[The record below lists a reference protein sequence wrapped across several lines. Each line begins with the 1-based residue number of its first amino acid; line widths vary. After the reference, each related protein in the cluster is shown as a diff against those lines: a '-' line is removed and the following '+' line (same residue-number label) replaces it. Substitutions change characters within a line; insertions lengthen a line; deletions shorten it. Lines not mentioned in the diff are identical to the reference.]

1 MLRGDWQA
9 GACVFAALYMPDDAW
24 RAAPARRWPRVA
36 DALAVAEPASLSGAA
51 GLLSRAGMWEESA
64 LLAEQGRLAWGE
76 SLVAAGRALTPF
88 DPRYPSGWL
97 DALGSGA
104 PPALWVSGSLPSRPL
119 VGVVGSRA
127 LPLPAQRL
135 ARGIGAFLAGSGRGV
150 VSGGAWGAD
159 RLGVAGAVSAGS
171 GCSVEI
177 LPCGLGCAGPSMA
190 SARLSL
196 WPADAAFSGQRA
208 MVRNRL
214 IYAWS
219 RQAVVVHA
227 RYGAGGTWGGAVD
240 SLRRGLGRVV
250 VADWGDAASAAL
262 CALGGVRLACGPG
275 WQAGLEFALRQPL
288 APAQPDLFGFGVV
301 REPVCRYRTA

>member
-1 MLRGDWQA
+1 MLRGDWQV
-9 GACVFAALYMPDDAW
+9 GACVFAALYTPDDAW

-36 DALAVAEPASLSGAA
+36 DALAADAPASLSRVGGSLARA
-51 GLLSRAGMWEESA
+51 GLWEESA
-64 LLAEQGRLAWGE
+64 LVAEPGRLAWGE
-76 SLVAAGRALTPF
+76 SLIACGQVLTPF
-88 DPRYPSGWL
+88 DLRYPSGWL

-104 PPALWVSGSLPSRPL
+104 PPALWVSGHLPSRPL
-119 VGVVGSRA
+119 VGVVGSRV

-135 ARGIGAFLAGSGRGV
+135 ARGIGAYLAGSGRGV

-159 RLGVAGAVSAGS
+159 RLGVAGADSAGE

-177 LPCGLGCAGPSMA
+177 LPCGLGCADASSA
-190 SARLSL
+190 SARLSP
-196 WPADAAFSGQRA
+196 WPPHAAFSGQRA

-219 RQAVVVHA
+219 RQAVVIHA
-227 RYGAGGTWGGAVD
+227 RYGTGGTWGGAVD

-262 CALGGVRLACGPG
+262 CALGGVRLPYGPG
-275 WQAGLEFALRQPL
+275 WQTDLEFALRQPL

-301 REPVCRYRTA
+301 REPACRYRTA